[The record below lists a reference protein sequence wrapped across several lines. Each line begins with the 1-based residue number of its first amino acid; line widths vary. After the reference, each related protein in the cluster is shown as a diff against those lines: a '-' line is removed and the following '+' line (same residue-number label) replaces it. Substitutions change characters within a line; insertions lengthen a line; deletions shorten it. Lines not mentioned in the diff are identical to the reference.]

1 MSAAASTPSPAS
13 LHLRPA
19 AADQPH
25 EAKPR
30 LIWLLHFHKAA
41 GTSFTTL
48 AGQNGETKR
57 MRNVAGGMDDPHSH
71 LELDRASG
79 LRWPLIVAL
88 SRRPPP
94 RGCTN
99 EVGLA
104 RSVLPQEIG
113 RLVAANVTFVS
124 TEHWFPDLAA
134 APLPRLVKLV
144 VVFRD
149 PMQRLL
155 SSYLYHG
162 CGDNRCP
169 ATARCRL
176 STWAR
181 AEANLYVRML
191 NGDPFGPVWMPR
203 QCTQGYARRPVGQ
216 RALDAAAR
224 ALARFDV
231 VVTLF
236 FFSLLL
242 LLLLLFAHQVR
253 PSAHTRPA
261 ERAKPRRRVRA
272 PAGAWLAPHADAAG
286 QRASCGE
293 TALPGCA

>member
-1 MSAAASTPSPAS
+1 
-13 LHLRPA
+13 
-19 AADQPH
+19 
-25 EAKPR
+25 
-30 LIWLLHFHKAA
+30 
-41 GTSFTTL
+41 
-48 AGQNGETKR
+48 

-71 LELDRASG
+71 LELDRTSG

-124 TEHWFPDLAA
+124 TEHWFPDLTA

-176 STWAR
+176 STWFEPVR
-181 AEANLYVRML
+181 AHA
-191 NGDPFGPVWMPR
+191 
-203 QCTQGYARRPVGQ
+203 QRRPVWA
-216 RALDAAAR
+216 RLDAEAVHAGLRAAAGR
-224 ALARFDV
+224 PAGARCRG
-231 VVTLF
+231 TGA
-236 FFSLLL
+236 S
-242 LLLLLFAHQVR
+242 QVR
-253 PSAHTRPA
+253 PGGHTRPA
-261 ERAKPRRRVRA
+261 ERAEARRRVRA
-272 PAGAWLAPHADAAG
+272 PPGAWLAPHAAAAG

-293 TALPGCA
+293 TALPGCACEVDAAEMARAREENRWDIELFGRARHAEASILRRVGCMARHLAPAGVDDRLGERPRVIGGWPEKLDRGRLRTR